1 MYLEKIKEEFFR
13 RKVAYSPANVFPCS
27 DQEVKELENELGLKL
42 PIAYREFL
50 LWGGNGA
57 GSFMQGS
64 DFRYESL
71 FAIQQIAKEML
82 EEDNSPDRLPAD
94 AFIFWMHGGY
104 MFSFFRASE
113 GDNPPVHHYCEG
125 QNNGKVIWNKQGS
138 FTRFLEVEIEDQA
151 NALDNA
157 ASIQERIA
165 RDWTRG

>member
-1 MYLEKIKEEFFR
+1 MYLENIKLEFLR
-13 RKVAYSPANVFPCS
+13 RKLAYSTANIFPCS
-27 DQEVKELENELGLKL
+27 NQEISELEKKVGLRL
-42 PIAYREFL
+42 PVAYKEFL
-50 LWGGNGA
+50 MWGGNGV

-64 DFRYESL
+64 RFRYEDL
-71 FAIQQIAKEML
+71 IGTQEIAKEML
-82 EEDNSPDRLPAD
+82 EEDSSPDRLPAD
-94 AFIFWMHGGY
+94 AFVFWMHGGY
-104 MFSFFRASE
+104 MFSFFRISE

-125 QNNGKVIWNKQGS
+125 QNNGKVIWNKQRS